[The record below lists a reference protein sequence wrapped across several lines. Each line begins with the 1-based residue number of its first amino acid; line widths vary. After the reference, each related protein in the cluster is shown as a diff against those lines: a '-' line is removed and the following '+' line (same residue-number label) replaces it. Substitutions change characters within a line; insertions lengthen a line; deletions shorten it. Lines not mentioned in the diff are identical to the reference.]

1 MFASG
6 VTDTS
11 TSRRTPAAKAAA
23 RIAPGG
29 CRRAATTYAAPSAR
43 ATAISSHAG
52 CQLVADD
59 ATLGS
64 VAAAERLGARPVNL
78 EDAVEPGHFENPE
91 DVLFRADDGQPTVL
105 SAQALDASQQDAE

>member
-1 MFASG
+1 MVASG

-23 RIAPGG
+23 RIGPGG
-29 CRRAATTYAAPSAR
+29 YRRAATTYAAPSTS

-64 VAAAERLGARPVNL
+64 VAAAERLGARPVKL
-78 EDAVEPGHFENPE
+78 EDAMEPGHFENAE
-91 DVLFRADDGQPTVL
+91 DVLFGADHGQATVL
-105 SAQALDASQQDAE
+105 SAQAF